1 MLNKIMQSTTKM
13 EVQMTNKKNKK
24 FDTVVMENV
33 LRHLK
38 KTFCQGENSTNNL
51 QMIDIALII
60 ASNKSLR
67 KHYRK
72 QLQKI
77 INAIKKFGFTNPL
90 LVDKQLRIIAGEL
103 RLLAAKE
110 LGMKQI
116 PVIILEDLTDEEA
129 EAIRILDNRIAEDS
143 EWNYANLQ
151 EAIENLGKFDISF
164 EDLGF
169 ETVDY
174 DKIFLNSDSEE
185 SEVKNSEQETA
196 DWLDANIPKR
206 ANLWDLWRLGDNFIL
221 CANSLLQKAF
231 EILMQGELAQIVITD
246 PPYNC
251 KVNGHVCG
259 LGKVKHNEFAMASG
273 EMTEAEFAEFISGFM
288 QHLVKFS
295 SDGSLHYI
303 FMDWRNINILLNQG
317 KKHYTELKD
326 IAIWDKGQGGMG
338 SMYRSQ
344 HEMIPIFKNGK
355 AKHQNHIQLGKYG
368 RYRTNVWDY
377 PGVRAINP
385 EALELLKF
393 HPTPKNVAMLHS
405 ILLDASSKNDIV
417 LDCFGGSGST
427 LLAAERCKRRARLI
441 EIDPRYVDVCI
452 YRWEKET
459 GKTAKL
465 VKNYEEI
472 EYGE

>member
-1 MLNKIMQSTTKM
+1 
-13 EVQMTNKKNKK
+13 MTNKKNKK
-24 FDTVVMENV
+24 FNTDVMENV

-38 KTFCQGENSTNNL
+38 KTFCQGENSSNNL
-51 QMIDIALII
+51 QMIDIASIMVR
-60 ASNKSLR
+60 NKSLR
-67 KHYRK
+67 KHSPK
-72 QLQKI
+72 QLQKL
-77 INAIKKFGFTNPL
+77 INAIKKFGFTNPIL
-90 LVDKQLRIIAGEL
+90 IDKKLKIIAGEL

-129 EAIRILDNRIAEDS
+129 EVIRILDNRIAEDS
-143 EWNYANLQ
+143 EWNYVNLQ
-151 EAIENLGKFDISF
+151 EVIENLGKFDISF

-174 DKIFLNSDSEE
+174 DKIFLNNDSEE

-259 LGKVKHNEFAMASG
+259 SGKIKHEEFAMASG

-317 KKHYTELKD
+317 KKYYTELKD
-326 IAIWDKGQGGMG
+326 IAIWNKLSAGMG
-338 SMYRSQ
+338 SLYRSQ

-368 RYRTNVWDY
+368 RYRSNVWDY
-377 PGVRAINP
+377 PGVRATNP
-385 EALELLKF
+385 ESLELLKF

-465 VKNYEEI
+465 VKNYKEI
-472 EYGE
+472 EDGE

>member
-1 MLNKIMQSTTKM
+1 MQSTTKM

-472 EYGE
+472 ENGK

>member
-38 KTFCQGENSTNNL
+38 KTFCQGENSSNNL

-67 KHYRK
+67 KHSQK
-72 QLQKI
+72 QLQKL
-77 INAIKKFGFTNPL
+77 INAIKKFGFTNPIL
-90 LVDKQLRIIAGEL
+90 IDKKLKIIAGEL
-103 RLLAAKE
+103 RLLAAKK
-110 LGMKQI
+110 LGFCQI

-151 EAIENLGKFDISF
+151 EVIENLGKFDISF

-196 DWLDANIPKR
+196 DWLDANIPKK

-259 LGKVKHNEFAMASG
+259 SGKIKHNEFAMASG

-288 QHLVKFS
+288 QHLVQFS
-295 SDGSLHYI
+295 SNGSLHYI
-303 FMDWRNINILLNQG
+303 FMDWRNINILLTQG
-317 KKHYTELKD
+317 KKYYTELKD

-368 RYRTNVWDY
+368 RYRTNVSNY
-377 PGVRAINP
+377 PGVRATNP
-385 EALELLKF
+385 ASLELLKL
-393 HPTPKNVAMLHS
+393 HPAVKSTPLLHD
-405 ILLDASSKNDIV
+405 ILLDSSSKNDIV

-472 EYGE
+472 EDGE

>member
-1 MLNKIMQSTTKM
+1 
-13 EVQMTNKKNKK
+13 MTNKKNKK
-24 FDTVVMENV
+24 FDTDVMENV

-38 KTFCQGENSTNNL
+38 KTFCQGENSSNNL

-67 KHYRK
+67 KHSQK
-72 QLQKI
+72 QLQKL
-77 INAIKKFGFTNPL
+77 INAIKKFGFTNPIL
-90 LVDKQLRIIAGEL
+90 IDKKLKIIAGEL

-185 SEVKNSEQETA
+185 SEVKNSEQENA

-259 LGKVKHNEFAMASG
+259 SGKIKHDEFAMASG

-326 IAIWDKGQGGMG
+326 IAIWNKLSAGMG
-338 SMYRSQ
+338 SLYRSQ

-368 RYRTNVWDY
+368 RYRSNVWDY
-377 PGVRAINP
+377 PGVRATNP
-385 EALELLKF
+385 ESLELLKF

-472 EYGE
+472 ENGK

>member
-1 MLNKIMQSTTKM
+1 M
-13 EVQMTNKKNKK
+13 
-24 FDTVVMENV
+24 
-33 LRHLK
+33 
-38 KTFCQGENSTNNL
+38 
-51 QMIDIALII
+51 
-60 ASNKSLR
+60 
-67 KHYRK
+67 
-72 QLQKI
+72 
-77 INAIKKFGFTNPL
+77 
-90 LVDKQLRIIAGEL
+90 
-103 RLLAAKE
+103 
-110 LGMKQI
+110 
-116 PVIILEDLTDEEA
+116 TDEEA

-185 SEVKNSEQETA
+185 SEVKNSEQENA

-221 CANSLLQKAF
+221 CANSLLRKAF

-259 LGKVKHNEFAMASG
+259 SGKIKHEEFAMASG

-317 KKHYTELKD
+317 KKYYTELKD
-326 IAIWDKGQGGMG
+326 IAIWNKLSAGMG
-338 SMYRSQ
+338 SLYRSQ

-368 RYRTNVWDY
+368 RYRSNVWDY
-377 PGVRAINP
+377 PGVRATNP
-385 EALELLKF
+385 ESLELLKF
-393 HPTPKNVAMLHS
+393 HPTPKNVGMLHS
-405 ILLDASSKNDIV
+405 ILLDTSSKNDIV

-472 EYGE
+472 EDGE

>member
-1 MLNKIMQSTTKM
+1 MQSTTKM

-472 EYGE
+472 EDGE

>member
-38 KTFCQGENSTNNL
+38 KTFCQGENSSNNL

-77 INAIKKFGFTNPL
+77 INAIKKFGFTSPL

-344 HEMIPIFKNGK
+344 HEMIPFFKNGK

-405 ILLDASSKNDIV
+405 ILLDTSSKNDIV

-465 VKNYEEI
+465 VKNYKEI
-472 EYGE
+472 EDGE

>member
-1 MLNKIMQSTTKM
+1 MSH
-13 EVQMTNKKNKK
+13 KNNIK
-24 FDTVVMENV
+24 FDTDVMKNV

-38 KTFCQGENSTNNL
+38 KTFCQGENSSNNL

-90 LVDKQLRIIAGEL
+90 LVDKQLRLLAGEL

-129 EAIRILDNRIAEDS
+129 EAIRVLDNRIAEDS

-174 DKIFLNSDSEE
+174 DKIFLNNDSEE

-196 DWLDANIPKR
+196 DWLDVNIPKK

-259 LGKVKHNEFAMASG
+259 SGKIKHDEFAMASG

-303 FMDWRNINILLNQG
+303 FMDWRNINIVLNQG
-317 KKHYTELKD
+317 KKYYTELKD
-326 IAIWDKGQGGMG
+326 IAIWNKLSAGMG
-338 SMYRSQ
+338 SLYRSQ

-368 RYRTNVWDY
+368 RYRSNVWDY
-377 PGVRAINP
+377 PGVRATNP
-385 EALELLKF
+385 ESLELLKF

-472 EYGE
+472 EDGE

>member
-1 MLNKIMQSTTKM
+1 
-13 EVQMTNKKNKK
+13 MTNKKNKK

>member
-1 MLNKIMQSTTKM
+1 MSH
-13 EVQMTNKKNKK
+13 KNNIKV
-24 FDTVVMENV
+24 DTDDMKNV

-38 KTFCQGENSTNNL
+38 KTFCQGENSSNNL

-151 EAIENLGKFDISF
+151 EVIENLGKFDISF

-174 DKIFLNSDSEE
+174 DKIFLNNDSEE

-259 LGKVKHNEFAMASG
+259 SGKIKHDEFAMASG

-303 FMDWRNINILLNQG
+303 FMDWRNINIVLNQG

-326 IAIWDKGQGGMG
+326 IAIWNKLSAGMG
-338 SMYRSQ
+338 SLYRSQ

-368 RYRTNVWDY
+368 RYRSNVWDY
-377 PGVRAINP
+377 PGVRATNP
-385 EALELLKF
+385 ESLELLKF

-405 ILLDASSKNDIV
+405 ILLDVSSKNDIV

-465 VKNYEEI
+465 VKNYKEI
-472 EYGE
+472 EDGE

>member
-1 MLNKIMQSTTKM
+1 MQSTTKK

-24 FDTVVMENV
+24 FDTDVMENV

-38 KTFCQGENSTNNL
+38 KTFCQGENSSNNL

-90 LVDKQLRIIAGEL
+90 LVDKQLRLLAGEL

-185 SEVKNSEQETA
+185 SEVKNSEQENA
-196 DWLDANIPKR
+196 DWLDANIPKK

-251 KVNGHVCG
+251 KIKGHVCG
-259 LGKVKHNEFAMASG
+259 SGKIKHNEFAMASG

-317 KKHYTELKD
+317 KKYYTELKD
-326 IAIWDKGQGGMG
+326 IAIWNKLSAGMG
-338 SMYRSQ
+338 SLYRSQ

-368 RYRTNVWDY
+368 RYRSNVWDY
-377 PGVRAINP
+377 PGVRATNP
-385 EALELLKF
+385 ESLELLKF

-405 ILLDASSKNDIV
+405 ILLDVSSKNDIV

-472 EYGE
+472 EYGKEN

>member
-1 MLNKIMQSTTKM
+1 MSH
-13 EVQMTNKKNKK
+13 KNNIKV
-24 FDTVVMENV
+24 DTDVMKNV

-38 KTFCQGENSTNNL
+38 KTFCKGENSSNNL

-90 LVDKQLRIIAGEL
+90 LVDKQLRLLAGEL

-174 DKIFLNSDSEE
+174 DKIFLNNDSEE
-185 SEVKNSEQETA
+185 CEVKNSEQETA
-196 DWLDANIPKR
+196 DWLDANIPKK
-206 ANLWDLWRLGDNFIL
+206 ANLWDLWRLGDHFIL
-221 CANSLLQKAF
+221 CGNSLLQKAF

-259 LGKVKHNEFAMASG
+259 LGKIKHNEFAMASG

-317 KKHYTELKD
+317 KKYYTELKD
-326 IAIWDKGQGGMG
+326 IAIWNKLSAGMG
-338 SMYRSQ
+338 SLYRSQ

-368 RYRTNVWDY
+368 RYRSNVWDY
-377 PGVRAINP
+377 PGIRVTNP
-385 EALELLKF
+385 ASLELLKL
-393 HPTPKNVAMLHS
+393 HPTVKSTPLFHD
-405 ILLDASSKNDIV
+405 ILQDTSSKNDIV

-441 EIDPRYVDVCI
+441 EIDPRYVDVFI

-472 EYGE
+472 EDGKEN

>member
-1 MLNKIMQSTTKM
+1 MSH
-13 EVQMTNKKNKK
+13 KNNIKV
-24 FDTVVMENV
+24 DTDVMKNV

-38 KTFCQGENSTNNL
+38 KTFCQGENSSNNL

-90 LVDKQLRIIAGEL
+90 LVDKQLRLLAGEL

-174 DKIFLNSDSEE
+174 DKIFLNNDSEE
-185 SEVKNSEQETA
+185 CEVNNSEQETA

-317 KKHYTELKD
+317 KKYYTELKD
-326 IAIWDKGQGGMG
+326 IAIWNKLSAGMG
-338 SMYRSQ
+338 SLYRSQ

-368 RYRTNVWDY
+368 RYRSNVWDY
-377 PGVRAINP
+377 PGVRATNP
-385 EALELLKF
+385 ESLELLKF
-393 HPTPKNVAMLHS
+393 HPTPKNVGMLHS
-405 ILLDASSKNDIV
+405 ILLDTSSKNDIV

-472 EYGE
+472 EDGE

>member
-1 MLNKIMQSTTKM
+1 
-13 EVQMTNKKNKK
+13 MTNKKNKK
-24 FDTVVMENV
+24 FNTDVMENV

-38 KTFCQGENSTNNL
+38 KTFCQGENSSNNL
-51 QMIDIALII
+51 QMIDIASII

-67 KHYRK
+67 KHSQK

-116 PVIILEDLTDEEA
+116 PVIILEDLTDEEV

-196 DWLDANIPKR
+196 DWLDANIPKK

-259 LGKVKHNEFAMASG
+259 SGKIKHDEFAMASG

-317 KKHYTELKD
+317 KKYYTELKD
-326 IAIWDKGQGGMG
+326 IAIWNKLSAGMG
-338 SMYRSQ
+338 SLYRSQ

-377 PGVRAINP
+377 PGVRATNP
-385 EALELLKF
+385 ESLELLKF

-405 ILLDASSKNDIV
+405 ILLDTSSKNDII
-417 LDCFGGSGST
+417 LDCFGGSGSI

-465 VKNYEEI
+465 VKNYEDI
-472 EYGE
+472 ENGK

>member
-1 MLNKIMQSTTKM
+1 M

-24 FDTVVMENV
+24 FDTDVMKNV

-38 KTFCQGENSTNNL
+38 KTFCQGENSSNNL

-90 LVDKQLRIIAGEL
+90 LVDKQLRLLAGEL

-116 PVIILEDLTDEEA
+116 PVIILEDLTEEEA

-143 EWNYANLQ
+143 EWNYENLK
-151 EAIENLGKFDISF
+151 EVIGNLGKFDISF

-174 DKIFLNSDSEE
+174 DKIFLNNDSEE
-185 SEVKNSEQETA
+185 SEVKNSEQENA

-251 KVNGHVCG
+251 KVNDHICG
-259 LGKVKHNEFAMASG
+259 LGKIKHEEFAMASG

-326 IAIWDKGQGGMG
+326 IAIWNKLSAGMG
-338 SMYRSQ
+338 SLYRSQ

-377 PGVRAINP
+377 PGVRATNP
-385 EALELLKF
+385 ESLELLKF

-405 ILLDASSKNDIV
+405 ILIDASSKNDIV

-427 LLAAERCKRRARLI
+427 LLAAKRCKRRARLI

-465 VKNYEEI
+465 VKNYKEI
-472 EYGE
+472 EDGE

>member
-1 MLNKIMQSTTKM
+1 
-13 EVQMTNKKNKK
+13 MTNKKNKK

-472 EYGE
+472 ENGK